1 SSRPLSAKHSFHPA
15 IRWAP
20 LILVI
25 CRLTQGFSTGGE
37 WGGPTIFMAE
47 YATPGHRGF
56 YTSWMQFG
64 VALGFLAGSLSAWV
78 LTSLLDAASLGSWG
92 WRIPFL
98 IGFLLLPIGYYLR
111 RRVAETPIF
120 ERLMV
125 ERGVAKAPVRDA
137 FTRQKYAIWTV
148 CGTAIIWNAG
158 GYVLLSYLPVFAAQ
172 VLKIDLSIGLA
183 ATSIGTLVRAGL
195 TPLVGSL
202 SDRIG
207 RKPIVQ
213 TVNIAFFVLAY
224 PMFYWLKTDPG
235 FVSMLAVS
243 SVAGVMMAMV
253 GGAGPVMLCELFP
266 TSLRSTSIGIG
277 YNVSAAIFGG
287 FAPFIC
293 TYLIRQL
300 GDPIAPTYFLLV
312 CAAISIA
319 VVAKIKDRTNV
330 PWEEL

>member
-1 SSRPLSAKHSFHPA
+1 MAMMA
-15 IRWAP
+15 IGTALPGLTPGYATIGAWAP

-37 WGGPTIFMAE
+37 WGGATIFMAE

-120 ERLMV
+120 ERLAM

-137 FTRQKYAIWTV
+137 FTRQKYAMWTV

-207 RKPIVQ
+207 RKPIVHDGEYR
-213 TVNIAFFVLAY
+213 VLR
-224 PMFYWLKTDPG
+224 
-235 FVSMLAVS
+235 
-243 SVAGVMMAMV
+243 AGVSDVLLAQD
-253 GGAGPVMLCELFP
+253 GSRLRLDAGCFF
-266 TSLRSTSIGIG
+266 RRG
-277 YNVSAAIFGG
+277 
-287 FAPFIC
+287 
-293 TYLIRQL
+293 RDD
-300 GDPIAPTYFLLV
+300 GDGRRRRAGDAV
-312 CAAISIA
+312 RAISDQRA
-319 VVAKIKDRTNV
+319 FDLNRHR
-330 PWEEL
+330 L